1 MRRTAAALVTLAA
14 GFLGGLVFAQL
25 GAPLPWTLGA
35 MAAVALGSIAG
46 RLEALPPLL
55 GSAVR
60 PVVGVLAGSTFTAG
74 TVGALLG
81 AWDLFAVVIAFSI
94 LGTALG
100 YLFLR
105 RIGRLDPMTA
115 FLAAAPGG
123 LGEITLLGI
132 ALKAAV
138 RPLVLIHT
146 IRIVAVIVAV
156 PVAVQLLNGPAD
168 WSRVATP
175 GNASATLADWLIL
188 AACGVAA
195 IPLAAVT
202 RFPGGVMVPA
212 MILSA
217 IVHAIG
223 LTHAAPPVW
232 TVILVQIVI
241 GAIAGAR
248 FAGVTWAELQTT
260 VLLGLGWAAVLLA
273 FTFGSAWLASFAFE
287 QSFTTLLLALAPG
300 GMVEMTVVVYAIGI
314 DVALVIT
321 CQITRIFTVLSIA
334 PLLSRF
340 FRGPAPPD

>member
-1 MRRTAAALVTLAA
+1 MRRMAAALLTVAA
-14 GFLGGLVFAQL
+14 GFLGGLLFARL

-55 GSAVR
+55 GSVVR
-60 PVVGVLAGSTFTAG
+60 PVVGVLAGSTFTAD
-74 TVGALLG
+74 TVGDLLA

-94 LGTALG
+94 LGTGLG
-100 YLFLR
+100 YGFLR
-105 RIGRLDPMTA
+105 RFGQLDPMTA

-132 ALKAAV
+132 ALKAEV

-146 IRIVAVIVAV
+146 IRIVSVIVAV
-156 PVAVQLLNGPAD
+156 PVAVQVLTGPAD

-175 GNASATLADWLIL
+175 GNATATYLDWLIL
-188 AACGVAA
+188 TACGVASY
-195 IPLAAVT
+195 PLAKLT

-217 IVHAIG
+217 IVHALG

-248 FAGVTWAELQTT
+248 FAGVTWTELHTT
-260 VLLGLGWAAVLLA
+260 VVLGLAWAAVLLA
-273 FTFGSAWLASFAFE
+273 FTFGSAYLASLAFE

-321 CQITRIFTVLSIA
+321 CQVVRIFTVLTVA
-334 PLLSRF
+334 PLLSRYF
-340 FRGPAPPD
+340 TPPPGPT